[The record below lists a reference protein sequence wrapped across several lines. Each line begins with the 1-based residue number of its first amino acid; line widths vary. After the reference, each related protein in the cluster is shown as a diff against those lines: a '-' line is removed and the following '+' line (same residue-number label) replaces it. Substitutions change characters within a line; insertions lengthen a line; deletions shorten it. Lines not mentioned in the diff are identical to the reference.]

1 MKIKSL
7 DPRVTRADIELEKPF
22 ESPLKE
28 SDHWETYEVFH
39 QKKRG
44 TQHQHV
50 GIVHAPSPEMA
61 LLFAKE
67 QYSRRGVCV
76 NLWVVRTADVYVS
89 DYEDADIFET
99 VPDKQ
104 YREAG
109 IYKVADKIN
118 KFKETQNNLA

>member
-7 DPRVTRADIELEKPF
+7 DPRITRADIELEKPF
-22 ESPLKE
+22 EAPLQE
-28 SDHWETYEVFH
+28 RDHWETYEVFH

-50 GIVHAPSPEMA
+50 GIVHAPSAELA
-61 LLFAKE
+61 LVFAKE
-67 QYSRRGVCV
+67 QYGRRGVCV
-76 NLWVVRTADVYVS
+76 NLWVVRTADVFVS

-104 YREAG
+104 YREAA

-118 KFKETQNNLA
+118 RFKESQQNPS